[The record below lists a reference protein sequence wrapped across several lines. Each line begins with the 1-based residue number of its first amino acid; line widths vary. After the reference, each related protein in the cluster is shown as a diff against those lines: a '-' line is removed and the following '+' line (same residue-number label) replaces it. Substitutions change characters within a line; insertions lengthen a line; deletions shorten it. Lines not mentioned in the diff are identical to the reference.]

1 MKLSKETL
9 SLIKNYASINN
20 NLLFKPGNVLSTIAV
35 SNTIMSSSTVAET
48 FPNEFGIYDVNEFL
62 AVLSLFEDADLTFD
76 EKFVT
81 IKQGNSSIKYFAA
94 APNTIVVPK
103 KEIVFPDAE
112 INFKLEASVLA
123 MILKTAPIL
132 KSTDVAIV
140 GDGSTITV
148 MVGDKKN
155 ATSNAYTY
163 TLGTTTSAFRVNLKI
178 ENLKMV
184 PGDYDVSISS
194 KKISRFKSKT
204 SDLVY
209 YVAVEADSDFN
220 PINLINTP

>member
-9 SLIKNYASINN
+9 ALIKNYASINN

-48 FPNEFGIYDVNEFL
+48 FPSEFGIYDVNEFL
-62 AVLSLFEDADLTFD
+62 AVLSLFEDPDLEFS
-76 EKFVT
+76 EKIVS

-94 APNTIVVPK
+94 APNSIVVPK
-103 KEIVFPDAE
+103 KEIVFPEAE
-112 INFKLEASVLA
+112 INFKLEANVLA

-132 KSTDVAIV
+132 KSTDVALL
-140 GDGSTITV
+140 GDGSTINV
-148 MVGDKKN
+148 IVGDKKN

-163 TLGTTTSAFRVNLKI
+163 TLGTTTSVFKVNLKI

-194 KKISRFKSKT
+194 KKISRFKSAG
-204 SDLVY
+204 DLVY
-209 YVAVEADSDFN
+209 YVAIEADSTFEA
-220 PINLINTP
+220 

>member
-9 SLIKNYASINN
+9 GLIKNYASINN
-20 NLLFKPGNVLSTIAV
+20 NLLFKPGNTLSTIAV
-35 SNTIMSSSTVAET
+35 SNTIMSSCTVAET

-62 AVLSLFEDADLTFD
+62 AVLSLFEDPDLEFS
-76 EKFVT
+76 EKTVS

-94 APNTIVVPK
+94 APNSIVVPK
-103 KEIVFPDAE
+103 KEIIFPEAE

-132 KSTDVAIV
+132 KSTDVALL
-140 GDGSTITV
+140 GDGSTINV
-148 MVGDKKN
+148 VVGDKKN

-163 TLGTTTSAFRVNLKI
+163 TLGTTTSTFKVNLKI

-194 KKISRFKSKT
+194 KKISRFKGAT
-204 SDLVY
+204 NDLVY
-209 YVAVEADSDFN
+209 FVALEADSTFEA
-220 PINLINTP
+220 

>member
-9 SLIKNYASINN
+9 SLIKNYASINK
-20 NLLFKPGNVLSTIAV
+20 NLLFKPGNTFSTIAV

-48 FPNEFGIYDVNEFL
+48 FPSEFGIYDVNEFL
-62 AVLSLFEDADLTFD
+62 AVLSLFEDPDLEFS
-76 EKFVT
+76 EKTVS

-94 APNTIVVPK
+94 APNSIVVPK
-103 KEIVFPDAE
+103 KEIIFPEAE
-112 INFKLEASVLA
+112 INFKLEANVLA

-132 KSTDVAIV
+132 KSTDVALL
-140 GDGSTITV
+140 GDGSTINV
-148 MVGDKKN
+148 VVGDKKN

-163 TLGTTTSAFRVNLKI
+163 TLGTTTSVFKVNLKI

-194 KKISRFKSKT
+194 KKISRFKSAG
-204 SDLVY
+204 DLVY
-209 YVAVEADSDFN
+209 YVAIEADSTFEA
-220 PINLINTP
+220 

>member
-9 SLIKNYASINN
+9 GLIKNYASINN
-20 NLLFKPGNVLSTIAV
+20 NLLFKPGNTLSTIAV
-35 SNTIMSSSTVAET
+35 SNTIMSSCTVAET

-62 AVLSLFEDADLTFD
+62 AVLSLFEDPDLEFS
-76 EKFVT
+76 EKTVS

-94 APNTIVVPK
+94 APNSIVVPK
-103 KEIVFPDAE
+103 KEIIFPEAE

-132 KSTDVAIV
+132 KSTDVALL
-140 GDGSTITV
+140 GDGSTINGV
-148 MVGDKKN
+148 VGDKKN

-163 TLGTTTSAFRVNLKI
+163 TLGTTTSVFKVNLKI

-194 KKISRFKSKT
+194 KKISRFKGAAN
-204 SDLVY
+204 DLVY
-209 YVAVEADSDFN
+209 FVALEADSTFEA
-220 PINLINTP
+220 

>member
-62 AVLSLFEDADLTFD
+62 AVLSLFEDPDLEFS
-76 EKFVT
+76 EKTVT

-94 APNTIVVPK
+94 APNSIVVPK
-103 KEIVFPDAE
+103 KEIIFPAAE
-112 INFKLEASVLA
+112 INFKLEANVLA

-132 KSTDVAIV
+132 KSTDVALL
-140 GDGSTITV
+140 GDGSTINV
-148 MVGDKKN
+148 VVGDKKN

-163 TLGTTTSAFRVNLKI
+163 TLGTTTSVFKVNLKI
-178 ENLKMV
+178 DNLKMV

-194 KKISRFKSKT
+194 KKISRFKGDG
-204 SDLVY
+204 DLVY
-209 YVAVEADSDFN
+209 YVAIEADSTFEA
-220 PINLINTP
+220 

>member
-62 AVLSLFEDADLTFD
+62 AVLSLFEDPDLEFS
-76 EKFVT
+76 EKTVA

-94 APNTIVVPK
+94 APNSIVVPK
-103 KEIVFPDAE
+103 KEIIFPAAE
-112 INFKLEASVLA
+112 INFKLEANVLA

-132 KSTDVAIV
+132 KSTDVALL
-140 GDGSTITV
+140 GDGSTINV
-148 MVGDKKN
+148 VVGDKKN

-163 TLGTTTSAFRVNLKI
+163 TLGTTTSVFKVNLKI
-178 ENLKMV
+178 DNLKMV

-194 KKISRFKSKT
+194 KKISRFKGDG
-204 SDLVY
+204 DLVY
-209 YVAVEADSDFN
+209 YVAIEADSTFEA
-220 PINLINTP
+220 

>member
-20 NLLFKPGNVLSTIAV
+20 NLLFKPGNTLSTIAV

-48 FPNEFGIYDVNEFL
+48 FPSEFGIYDVNEFL
-62 AVLSLFEDADLTFD
+62 AVLSLFEDPDLEFS
-76 EKFVT
+76 EKTVS

-94 APNTIVVPK
+94 APNSIVVPK

-112 INFKLEASVLA
+112 INFKLEANVLA

-132 KSTDVAIV
+132 KSTDVALL
-140 GDGSTITV
+140 GDGSTINV
-148 MVGDKKN
+148 VVGDKKN

-163 TLGTTTSAFRVNLKI
+163 TLGTTTSVFKVNLKI

-194 KKISRFKSKT
+194 KKISRFKGSG
-204 SDLVY
+204 DLVY
-209 YVAVEADSDFN
+209 YVAIEADSTFEA
-220 PINLINTP
+220 

>member
-9 SLIKNYASINN
+9 GLIKNYASINN
-20 NLLFKPGNVLSTIAV
+20 NLLFKPGNTLSTIAV
-35 SNTIMSSSTVAET
+35 SNTIMSSCTVAET

-62 AVLSLFEDADLTFD
+62 AVLSLFEDPDLEFS
-76 EKFVT
+76 EKTVS

-94 APNTIVVPK
+94 APNSIVVPK
-103 KEIVFPDAE
+103 KEIIFPEAE

-132 KSTDVAIV
+132 KSTDVALL
-140 GDGSTITV
+140 GDGSTINV
-148 MVGDKKN
+148 VVGDKKN

-163 TLGTTTSAFRVNLKI
+163 TLGTTTSVFKVNLKI

-194 KKISRFKSKT
+194 KKISRFKGAAN
-204 SDLVY
+204 DLVY
-209 YVAVEADSDFN
+209 FVALEADSTFEA
-220 PINLINTP
+220 

>member
-20 NLLFKPGNVLSTIAV
+20 NLLFKPGNTLSTIAV
-35 SNTIMSSSTVAET
+35 SNTIMSSCTVAET

-62 AVLSLFEDADLTFD
+62 AVLSLFEDPDLEFS
-76 EKFVT
+76 EKTVA

-94 APNTIVVPK
+94 APNSIVVPK
-103 KEIVFPDAE
+103 KEIIFPEAE
-112 INFKLEASVLA
+112 INFKLEANVLA

-132 KSTDVAIV
+132 KSTDVALL
-140 GDGSTITV
+140 GDGSTINV
-148 MVGDKKN
+148 VVGDKKN

-163 TLGTTTSAFRVNLKI
+163 TLGTTTSVFKVNLKI

-194 KKISRFKSKT
+194 KKISRFKGVG
-204 SDLVY
+204 DLVY
-209 YVAVEADSDFN
+209 YVAIEADSTFEA
-220 PINLINTP
+220 

>member
-9 SLIKNYASINN
+9 GLIKNYASINN
-20 NLLFKPGNVLSTIAV
+20 NLLFKPGNTLSTIAV
-35 SNTIMSSSTVAET
+35 SNTIMSSCTVAET

-62 AVLSLFEDADLTFD
+62 AVLSLFEDPDLEFS
-76 EKFVT
+76 EKTVS

-94 APNTIVVPK
+94 APNSIVVPK

-123 MILKTAPIL
+123 MILKTAPII
-132 KSTDVAIV
+132 KSTDVALL

-148 MVGDKKN
+148 VVGDKKN

-163 TLGTTTSAFRVNLKI
+163 TLGTTTSVFKVNLKI

-194 KKISRFKSKT
+194 KKISRFKAAG
-204 SDLVY
+204 DLVY
-209 YVAVEADSDFN
+209 YVAIEADSTFEA
-220 PINLINTP
+220 

>member
-20 NLLFKPGNVLSTIAV
+20 NLLFKPGNTLSTIAV
-35 SNTIMSSSTVAET
+35 SNTIMSSCTVAET

-62 AVLSLFEDADLTFD
+62 AVLSLFEDPDLEFS
-76 EKFVT
+76 EKTVS

-94 APNTIVVPK
+94 APNSIVVPK
-103 KEIVFPDAE
+103 KEIIFPDAE

-132 KSTDVAIV
+132 KSTDVALL
-140 GDGSTITV
+140 GDGSTINV
-148 MVGDKKN
+148 VVGDKKN

-163 TLGTTTSAFRVNLKI
+163 TLGTTTSVFKVNLKI

-194 KKISRFKSKT
+194 KKISRFKGAAN
-204 SDLVY
+204 DLVY
-209 YVAVEADSDFN
+209 FVALEADSTFEA
-220 PINLINTP
+220 

>member
-9 SLIKNYASINN
+9 ALIKNYASINN

-48 FPNEFGIYDVNEFL
+48 FPSEFGIYDVNEFL
-62 AVLSLFEDADLTFD
+62 AVLSLFEDPDLEFS
-76 EKFVT
+76 EKTVS

-94 APNTIVVPK
+94 APNSIVVPK
-103 KEIVFPDAE
+103 KEIIFPEAE
-112 INFKLEASVLA
+112 INFKLEANVLA

-132 KSTDVAIV
+132 KSTDVALL
-140 GDGSTITV
+140 GDGSTINV
-148 MVGDKKN
+148 IVGDKKN

-163 TLGTTTSAFRVNLKI
+163 TLGTTTSVFKVNLKI

-194 KKISRFKSKT
+194 KKISRFKSAG
-204 SDLVY
+204 DLVY
-209 YVAVEADSDFN
+209 YVAIEADSTFEA
-220 PINLINTP
+220 

>member
-20 NLLFKPGNVLSTIAV
+20 NLLFKPGNTLSTIAV

-48 FPNEFGIYDVNEFL
+48 FPSEFGIYDVNEFL
-62 AVLSLFEDADLTFD
+62 AVLSLFEDPDLEFS
-76 EKFVT
+76 EKTVS

-94 APNTIVVPK
+94 APNSIVVPK
-103 KEIVFPDAE
+103 KEIIFPEAE
-112 INFKLEASVLA
+112 INFKLEANVLA

-132 KSTDVAIV
+132 KSTDVALL
-140 GDGSTITV
+140 GDGSTINV
-148 MVGDKKN
+148 IVGDKKN

-163 TLGTTTSAFRVNLKI
+163 TLGTTTSVFKVNLKI

-194 KKISRFKSKT
+194 KKISRFKSAG
-204 SDLVY
+204 DLVY
-209 YVAVEADSDFN
+209 YVAIEADSTFEA
-220 PINLINTP
+220 

>member
-1 MKLSKETL
+1 MKENIMKLSKETL
-9 SLIKNYASINN
+9 GLIKNYASINN

-35 SNTIMSSSTVAET
+35 SNTIMSSCTVAET

-62 AVLSLFEDADLTFD
+62 AVLSLFEDPDLEFS
-76 EKFVT
+76 EKTVS

-94 APNTIVVPK
+94 APNSIVVPK

-132 KSTDVAIV
+132 KSTDVALL
-140 GDGSTITV
+140 GDGSTINV
-148 MVGDKKN
+148 VVGDKKN

-163 TLGTTTSAFRVNLKI
+163 TLGTTTSVFKVNLKI
-178 ENLKMV
+178 ENLKML

-194 KKISRFKSKT
+194 KKISRFQGT
-204 SDLVY
+204 ANGLVY
-209 YVAVEADSDFN
+209 YVAIEADSTFEA
-220 PINLINTP
+220 

>member
-1 MKLSKETL
+1 
-9 SLIKNYASINN
+9 
-20 NLLFKPGNVLSTIAV
+20 
-35 SNTIMSSSTVAET
+35 MSSCTVAET

-62 AVLSLFEDADLTFD
+62 AVLSLFEDPDLEFS
-76 EKFVT
+76 EKTVS

-94 APNTIVVPK
+94 APNSIVVPK
-103 KEIVFPDAE
+103 KEIIFPEAE

-132 KSTDVAIV
+132 KSTDVALL
-140 GDGSTITV
+140 GDGSTINV
-148 MVGDKKN
+148 VVGDKKN

-163 TLGTTTSAFRVNLKI
+163 TLGTTTSVFKVNLKI

-194 KKISRFKSKT
+194 KKISRFKGAAN
-204 SDLVY
+204 DLVY
-209 YVAVEADSDFN
+209 FVALEADSTFEA
-220 PINLINTP
+220 

>member
-9 SLIKNYASINN
+9 SLIKNNASINN
-20 NLLFKPGNVLSTIAV
+20 NLLFKPGNTLSTIAV
-35 SNTIMSSSTVAET
+35 SNTIMSSCTVAET

-62 AVLSLFEDADLTFD
+62 AVLSLFEDPDLDFS
-76 EKFVT
+76 EKTVT

-94 APNTIVVPK
+94 APNSIVVPK
-103 KEIVFPDAE
+103 KEIVFPEAE
-112 INFKLEASVLA
+112 INFKLEANVLA

-132 KSTDVAIV
+132 KSTDVALL
-140 GDGSTITV
+140 GDGSTINV
-148 MVGDKKN
+148 VVGDKKN

-163 TLGTTTSAFRVNLKI
+163 TLGTTTSVFKVNLKI

-194 KKISRFKSKT
+194 KKISRFKGT
-204 SDLVY
+204 GDLVY
-209 YVAVEADSDFN
+209 YVAIEADSTFEA
-220 PINLINTP
+220 

>member
-9 SLIKNYASINN
+9 ALIKNYASINN

-48 FPNEFGIYDVNEFL
+48 FPSEFGIYDVNEFL
-62 AVLSLFEDADLTFD
+62 AVLSLFEDPDLEFS
-76 EKFVT
+76 EKTVS

-94 APNTIVVPK
+94 APNSIVVPK
-103 KEIVFPDAE
+103 KEIVFPEAE
-112 INFKLEASVLA
+112 INFKLEANVLA

-132 KSTDVAIV
+132 KSTDVALL
-140 GDGSTITV
+140 GDGSTINV
-148 MVGDKKN
+148 IVGDKKN

-163 TLGTTTSAFRVNLKI
+163 TLGTTTSVFKVNLKI

-194 KKISRFKSKT
+194 KKISRFKGAG
-204 SDLVY
+204 DLVY
-209 YVAVEADSDFN
+209 YVAIEADSTFEA
-220 PINLINTP
+220 

>member
-20 NLLFKPGNVLSTIAV
+20 NLLFKPGNILSTIAV

-62 AVLSLFEDADLTFD
+62 AVLSLFEDPDLEFS
-76 EKFVT
+76 EKTVAV
-81 IKQGNSSIKYFAA
+81 KQGNSSIKYFAA
-94 APNTIVVPK
+94 APNSIVVPK
-103 KEIVFPDAE
+103 KEIIFPEAE
-112 INFKLEASVLA
+112 INFKLEANVLA

-132 KSTDVAIV
+132 KSTDVALL
-140 GDGSTITV
+140 GDGSTINV
-148 MVGDKKN
+148 VVGDKKN

-163 TLGTTTSAFRVNLKI
+163 TLGTTTAVFKVNLKI
-178 ENLKMV
+178 DNLKMV

-194 KKISRFKSKT
+194 KKISRFKGT
-204 SDLVY
+204 GDLVY
-209 YVAVEADSDFN
+209 YVAIEADSTFEA
-220 PINLINTP
+220 

>member
-1 MKLSKETL
+1 MKMKLSKETL

-20 NLLFKPGNVLSTIAV
+20 NLLFKPGNILSTIAV

-62 AVLSLFEDADLTFD
+62 AVLSLFEDPDLEFS
-76 EKFVT
+76 EKTVA

-94 APNTIVVPK
+94 APNSIVVPK
-103 KEIVFPDAE
+103 KEIIFPAAE
-112 INFKLEASVLA
+112 INFKLEANVLA

-132 KSTDVAIV
+132 KSTDVALL
-140 GDGSTITV
+140 GDGSTINV
-148 MVGDKKN
+148 VVGDKKN

-163 TLGTTTSAFRVNLKI
+163 TLGTTTSVFKVNLKI
-178 ENLKMV
+178 DNLKMV

-194 KKISRFKSKT
+194 KKISRFKGDG
-204 SDLVY
+204 DLVY
-209 YVAVEADSDFN
+209 YVAIEADSTFEA
-220 PINLINTP
+220 

>member
-9 SLIKNYASINN
+9 GLIKNYASINN
-20 NLLFKPGNVLSTIAV
+20 NLLFKPGNTLSTIAV
-35 SNTIMSSSTVAET
+35 SNTIMSSCTVAET

-62 AVLSLFEDADLTFD
+62 AVLSLFEDPDLEFS
-76 EKFVT
+76 EKTVT

-94 APNTIVVPK
+94 APNSIVVPK

-123 MILKTAPIL
+123 MILKTAPII
-132 KSTDVAIV
+132 KSTDVALL

-148 MVGDKKN
+148 VVGDKKN

-163 TLGTTTSAFRVNLKI
+163 TLGTTTSVFKVNLKI

-194 KKISRFKSKT
+194 KKISRFKAAG
-204 SDLVY
+204 DLVY
-209 YVAVEADSDFN
+209 YVAIEADSTFEA
-220 PINLINTP
+220 